1 IKIFLEIITITI
13 STLFLLLIV
22 VITNPSWLSMLPG
35 VDIPVNQSG
44 LGAIGTF
51 IFIII
56 YFALLAITTNKIGQ
70 YYNKKQ
76 DRKVYNIGSK
86 SVDEN
91 DLTINFDYIIQTK
104 TFNKLIGVIIGII
117 LFFSSSL
124 FINTIICLIIEI
136 IYVFHD

>member
-1 IKIFLEIITITI
+1 M
-13 STLFLLLIV
+13 IV

-117 LFFSSSL
+117 LFLAVVYLLTPL
-124 FINTIICLIIEI
+124 F
-136 IYVFHD
+136 V

>member
-1 IKIFLEIITITI
+1 MSNKNFLEIITITI

-117 LFFSSSL
+117 LFLAVVYLLTPL
-124 FINTIICLIIEI
+124 F
-136 IYVFHD
+136 V